1 MLQEALPD
9 CYIAARDT
17 SRSAAWVRHPHQEVI
32 QRIFHSKV
40 YEPFADSDPENM
52 PEPWRTEALQKLERK
67 QETHAEIT
75 DDK

>member
-1 MLQEALPD
+1 M
-9 CYIAARDT
+9 
-17 SRSAAWVRHPHQEVI
+17 I